1 MNRTF
6 KLLVVALSFVVFVC
20 SAPRGA
26 FGQDAGEVL
35 YEDWSIVNMAGGDV
49 GFVHTK
55 SERAGTADAPLVR
68 TSMETRMRISRLGSE
83 VVIESEQTYIEALG
97 GAPISVDSRTL
108 MSSQE
113 TVTKVRFEGGKAL
126 ITTTVLGQARESSKD
141 VPAGML
147 GIYSMG
153 EAIKA
158 RLDQTGEVFELVN
171 WMADLNDAVT
181 VGVTVVGPEEQTIDG
196 AVQTLRRFDT
206 RVAAMGNAPTSSWV
220 GADGNVMRTSTKV
233 MGIKMETRRT
243 TPELARAAY
252 ESNQMLAADVFN
264 ATLLTADDY
273 LPTPRAADR
282 ARVRITPKSAD
293 LDLAELFDAR
303 QKLVAKGENG
313 AIDVDLL
320 RLVPPAGREGVRPL
334 AAAPA
339 GLEDCLAASSMI
351 QCDAELIVNTAKRIV
366 GDETNAWKAAQMI
379 ERWVESNLVDKNMDV
394 AYASALEVCQNL
406 SGDCT
411 EHAVLVCALARASG
425 IPSRTAMGLLYLGGI
440 WGGHAWTE
448 VWIDGEWYSL
458 DATIGAGSVDALHL
472 TVARLVM
479 AEGAPAADFAN
490 LASIMG
496 EIDIDVLEL
505 EFDGRRVDLTAPIA
519 TVEGERYTNRGWSLT
534 LVVPAG
540 FELEPL
546 VPEKRID
553 FALLEIE
560 GKPDGGKRV
569 QVEVEAYDTP
579 ANLDWSTYLGSKDE
593 ELVEIVVDGRQARV
607 FESKKSARVSRRVA
621 VQAGDALF
629 VFDFSTVAGEAN
641 AAFAQALMAS
651 VDFDVASN

>member
-519 TVEGERYTNRGWSLT
+519 SVDGERYTNRGWSLT

-579 ANLDWSTYLGSKDE
+579 ANLDWSTYLGSEDE
-593 ELVEIVVDGRQARV
+593 VLVEIVVDGRQARV
-607 FESKKSARVSRRVA
+607 YETKNARARRRVA
-621 VQAGDALF
+621 VHAGDALF

>member
-1 MNRTF
+1 
-6 KLLVVALSFVVFVC
+6 
-20 SAPRGA
+20 
-26 FGQDAGEVL
+26 
-35 YEDWSIVNMAGGDV
+35 
-49 GFVHTK
+49 
-55 SERAGTADAPLVR
+55 
-68 TSMETRMRISRLGSE
+68 
-83 VVIESEQTYIEALG
+83 
-97 GAPISVDSRTL
+97 
-108 MSSQE
+108 
-113 TVTKVRFEGGKAL
+113 
-126 ITTTVLGQARESSKD
+126 
-141 VPAGML
+141 
-147 GIYSMG
+147 
-153 EAIKA
+153 
-158 RLDQTGEVFELVN
+158 
-171 WMADLNDAVT
+171 
-181 VGVTVVGPEEQTIDG
+181 
-196 AVQTLRRFDT
+196 
-206 RVAAMGNAPTSSWV
+206 
-220 GADGNVMRTSTKV
+220 
-233 MGIKMETRRT
+233 
-243 TPELARAAY
+243 
-252 ESNQMLAADVFN
+252 
-264 ATLLTADDY
+264 
-273 LPTPRAADR
+273 
-282 ARVRITPKSAD
+282 
-293 LDLAELFDAR
+293 
-303 QKLVAKGENG
+303 
-313 AIDVDLL
+313 
-320 RLVPPAGREGVRPL
+320 VRPL

-448 VWIDGEWYSL
+448 VWIDGEWYAL

-519 TVEGERYTNRGWSLT
+519 SVDGERYTNRGWSLT

-579 ANLDWSTYLGSKDE
+579 ANLDWSTYLGSEDE
-593 ELVEIVVDGRQARV
+593 VLVEIVVDGRQARV
-607 FESKKSARVSRRVA
+607 YETKNARARRRVA

>member
-26 FGQDAGEVL
+26 FAQDAGEVL

-49 GFVHTK
+49 GYVHTK
-55 SERAGTADAPLVR
+55 SERVGTADAPLVR
-68 TSMETRMRISRLGSE
+68 TALESRMRISRLGSE
-83 VVIESEQTYIEALG
+83 VVIESDQTYIEDASGQPLS
-97 GAPISVDSRTL
+97 IESRML

-113 TVTKVRFEGGKAL
+113 TLTNVRFEGGKAFV
-126 ITTTVLGQARESSKD
+126 TTTVLGQARESSKD
-141 VPAGML
+141 VSADLLGMYAL
-147 GIYSMG
+147 G
-153 EAIKA
+153 EATKA
-158 RLDQTGEVFELVN
+158 RLDDVGATFDLAT
-171 WMADLNDAVT
+171 WSADLNDVT
-181 VGVTVVGPEEQTIDG
+181 KVGITILGPEEVTVDG
-196 AVQTLRRFDT
+196 AVRTLRRYDSKM
-206 RVAAMGNAPTSSWV
+206 AAMGNTVTSSWV
-220 GADGNVMRTSTKV
+220 DENGDVVRASTKV
-233 MGIKMETRRT
+233 MGIKMEIRRT

-282 ARVRITPKSAD
+282 ARARITPKSAD

-448 VWIDGEWYSL
+448 VWIDGEWYAL

-519 TVEGERYTNRGWSLT
+519 SVDGERYTNRGWSLT

-579 ANLDWSTYLGSKDE
+579 ANLDWSTYLGSEDE
-593 ELVEIVVDGRQARV
+593 VLVEIVVDGRQARV
-607 FESKKSARVSRRVA
+607 YETKNARARRRVA

>member
-448 VWIDGEWYSL
+448 VWIDGEWYAL

-519 TVEGERYTNRGWSLT
+519 SVDGERYTNRGWSLT